1 MKVCLITHGCAKN
14 LVDSEMILGLS
25 KDNNIQIVTKQEEAD
40 VIIINTCGFIESAK
54 KESLGTIFDVINSKR
69 TDQKLICCGCLST
82 RYINDL
88 PIEIPEVDRFISI
101 KDYDHFQDIFNEVV
115 GQKVLTKNIKDCNRL
130 ISTQPHTA
138 YVRIGDG
145 CDNRCAYCAIP
156 LIRGDFVSRTTKE
169 VVEECKW
176 LVAEGYKELV
186 LIAQDTTRF
195 GKENG
200 ESIEGLLEEIC
211 KIKDL
216 FMVRLLYMY
225 PWDVNE
231 NLINTF
237 KDNPKIAPYFDIPVQ
252 HGSNRI
258 LKAMN
263 RRDTKEKIYSLAK
276 LIRDNFKEPIIRTT
290 LIVGFPG
297 ETDEDFNELLQ
308 MVKDIKFDRLGVFKY
323 SDEEGTL
330 GYNYD
335 NKIDEETM
343 DKRYNIVMETQA
355 KIAQE
360 LSESKIGNYYDV
372 FIEGYNVEK
381 QMYHGRSFAYAPD
394 DVDGCIY
401 LKKVK
406 KPHIGQIVKVK
417 ITDALIYDL
426 IGEVVED

>member
-1 MKVCLITHGCAKN
+1 MKVCLITLGCAKN
-14 LVDSEMILGLS
+14 QVDSEMILGLN
-25 KDNNIQIVTKQEEAD
+25 KKNNVEIVIKQEDAD

-54 KESLGTIFDVINSKR
+54 KESIATIFDVLSKKKEG
-69 TDQKLICCGCLST
+69 QKVICCGCLST

-88 PIEIPEVDRFISI
+88 PNEIPEVDRFISI
-101 KDYDHFQDIFNEVV
+101 KDYYRFGDIFNEVV
-115 GQKVLTKNIKDCNRL
+115 GQQVLKNDIKPVDRL
-130 ISTQPHTA
+130 ISTLPHTA

-156 LIRGDFVSRTTKE
+156 LIRGNFVSRTIDD
-169 VVEECKW
+169 VVTECKW
-176 LVAEGYKELV
+176 LVAKGYKELV

-200 ESIEGLLEEIC
+200 ESIEGLLDELS

-216 FMVRLLYMY
+216 FMIRLLYMY

-231 NLINTF
+231 SIIDAF
-237 KDNPKIAPYFDIPVQ
+237 KRNPKVAPYFDIPVQ
-252 HGSNRI
+252 HGSNKI

-263 RRDTKEKIYSLAK
+263 RRDTREKIYELAS
-276 LIRDNFKEPIIRTT
+276 LIRKNFKEPIIRTT

-297 ETDEDFNELLQ
+297 ETEEDFNELLS
-308 MVKDIKFDRLGVFKY
+308 MVKEVKFDRLGVFKY

-330 GYNYD
+330 GYTYN

-343 DKRYNIVMETQA
+343 DRRYNKVMEEQA
-355 KIAQE
+355 KIASE
-360 LSESKIGNYYDV
+360 LSHQKIGNTYDV
-372 FIEGYNVEK
+372 FIEGYNADK
-381 QMYHGRSFAYAPD
+381 QMYHGRSYAYAPD

-406 KPHIGQIVKVK
+406 NPKIGKIVKVK
-417 ITDALIYDL
+417 IIDALVYDL
-426 IGEVVED
+426 IGEVVEE